1 MADPTHDEL
10 EARLRA
16 HFAEHDRVPPLA
28 VDSAKALYGLRRI
41 DEELI
46 ELTEASVPMRGDDG
60 DTVARFE
67 RDDVVLVVRRRAND
81 ALVMV
86 SPASTPVSIE
96 TAEGSV
102 ALETDDDGVATVPAV
117 GPVRFRI
124 ELPDGTS
131 GVTDGIDL
139 SPSGGDAH

>member
-1 MADPTHDEL
+1 MADPTHEKL

-16 HFAEHDRVPPLA
+16 HFAEHERVPPLA
-28 VDSAKALYGLRRI
+28 VDSARALYDLRRI

-46 ELTEASVPMRGDDG
+46 ELTQASVAMRGDDE

-67 RDDVVLVVRRRAND
+67 RGDVVLVVRRRAKE
-81 ALVMV
+81 ALIMV
-86 SPASTPVSIE
+86 SPPSTQVAIE
-96 TAEGSV
+96 TATGSV
-102 ALETDDDGVATVPAV
+102 ALETDDDGVATVAAT

>member
-1 MADPTHDEL
+1 MADPNHDEL

-16 HFAEHDRVPPLA
+16 YFAEHDRIPPLA
-28 VDSAKALYGLRRI
+28 VDSARALYGLRRI

-46 ELTEASVPMRGDDG
+46 ELTGSAVPMRGEDD
-60 DTVARFE
+60 DVARFE
-67 RDDVVLVVRRRAND
+67 RGDVVLVVRRRATD

-86 SPASTPVSIE
+86 SPPSTPVAIE
-96 TAEGSV
+96 TAAGSV
-102 ALETDDDGVATVPAV
+102 PLETDDEGVATVPAT

-139 SPSGGDAH
+139 SPGRGDA

>member
-1 MADPTHDEL
+1 MADPTHNEL

-16 HFAEHDRVPPLA
+16 YFAEHDHVPPLA
-28 VDSAKALYGLRRI
+28 VDSAKALFGLRRI

-46 ELTEASVPMRGDDG
+46 ELTEASVPMRGDDQ
-60 DTVARFE
+60 DTVTRFE
-67 RDDVVLVVRRRAND
+67 RGDVVLVVRRRADD

-86 SPASTPVSIE
+86 SPPSTPIAIE
-96 TAEGSV
+96 TATGSV
-102 ALETDDDGVATVPAV
+102 ELETDDEGVATVPAI

-139 SPSGGDAH
+139 SPT